1 MGSHTSYA
9 LYRTSCLRTSVK
21 LNLLGVFTSNV
32 TLIILVQG
40 AHRILHVLQIH
51 GYRMSLW
58 AEHLGEVKPVFV
70 DAGSLECVTEVNK
83 LAQANWEQYIAEE
96 VTDMRGHLMPYPIQ
110 VNADGTIAALE
121 GHETF
126 PDVGGNV
133 LGTNQPK
140 LPDSLTT

>member
-1 MGSHTSYA
+1 
-9 LYRTSCLRTSVK
+9 
-21 LNLLGVFTSNV
+21 
-32 TLIILVQG
+32 
-40 AHRILHVLQIH
+40 
-51 GYRMSLW
+51 MSLW

-83 LAQANWEQYIAEE
+83 MAQANWEQYIAEE

-126 PDVGGNV
+126 PDVGGNI